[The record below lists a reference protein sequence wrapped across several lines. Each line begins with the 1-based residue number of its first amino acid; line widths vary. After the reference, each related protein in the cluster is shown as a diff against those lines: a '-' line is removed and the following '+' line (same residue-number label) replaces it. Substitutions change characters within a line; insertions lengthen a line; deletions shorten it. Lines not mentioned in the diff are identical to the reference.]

1 MYAIY
6 VIYIYVIYICNIRN
20 IYMQVSSV
28 IFEFQKSMLIKN
40 NFWDFLDS
48 DQIITFYVTE
58 KCLLISNWK
67 AVNSLYWSVFRPLS
81 NICGESFCTDNIS
94 SSLKCFV
101 DSCSIQVYMCV
112 A

>member
-40 NFWDFLDS
+40 NFWDFPDS

-58 KCLLISNWK
+58 KCLLYLDPCQTSV
-67 AVNSLYWSVFRPLS
+67 VNLFALITFLR
-81 NICGESFCTDNIS
+81 
-94 SSLKCFV
+94 
-101 DSCSIQVYMCV
+101 